1 MQISKSAP
9 LFSLHELYNPSSSL
23 IQTFKLLA
31 FFCDYTGRFV
41 SELVANPEDRLSHV
55 TAQISYCENLVD
67 WGLTSHQQLRLYG
80 ELTLVYSS
88 IRRTDW
94 TPGLQGEWHNH
105 CTTEASL

>member
-41 SELVANPEDRLSHV
+41 SELVANPEDRFSHI
-55 TAQISYCENLVD
+55 TTQISYCENCDNVFYVVCYVF
-67 WGLTSHQQLRLYG
+67 SFACC
-80 ELTLVYSS
+80 YS
-88 IRRTDW
+88 R
-94 TPGLQGEWHNH
+94 
-105 CTTEASL
+105 